1 MILSASEQIHAL
13 RVPEANVTLS
23 QVDVKVNRETEKYI
37 PGWSLFSQ
45 CKVQSQKC
53 EKCSRDFCSTINY
66 RRHVRLH
73 RRSLNI
79 AKDFLKN
86 RVLLGEYWD
95 RLPIEEAKD
104 ILSLKDAVVEG
115 VTGSFI
121 IKELTNFIQNLGLLL
136 LPHVYVKAGATLLDI
151 VEGSSYRFPLSSQD
165 LFNLLDDAS
174 ERTFLH
180 AGNALSMQKYIFN
193 GDAEKISIE
202 AKNLVAFASF
212 MLEQKLVKSW
222 HAEKDIEALRLQCL
236 LMEEEEIAKKSAY
249 VLLNVEPSSYTAPLQ
264 FANGALE
271 EDMGIGFILLF
282 AQGAALEFYG
292 GFCRQTELE
301 ERKRLKKLRQKE
313 RKMTIATGTAK
324 NNSEPYSHDS
334 VRLTCRSTE
343 TSSPIPTS
351 VSCIDTGTAKASPK
365 LLCVQPTK
373 YCKVE
378 PHLDCNMFLHSPKEV
393 SVDFVDQKM
402 ENKSCECQLTPISG
416 QILLTQIPPSSCY
429 HDEAPFAKSPTT
441 STNDL
446 IIGTQKTKPEK
457 DGNEINSKCEV
468 LIGSISVDLGNG
480 SPLVL
485 KHSKLAEHVSSL
497 NSANIMDIKPPN
509 PCCHDIVDS
518 AVEQIG
524 AKFNELHAHP
534 FNHIPVENACGNGF
548 GKCLD
553 SIIDL
558 DSSDLAF
565 PRLFSSHTAKAFL
578 AESKWKISKNCK
590 NRHLGQVYDISAIDI
605 FVTKSIAKLDVE
617 LVGLD
622 A

>member
-151 VEGSSYRFPLSSQD
+151 VEGSSFRFPLSSQD

-180 AGNALSMQKYIFN
+180 AGNALFMQKYIFN

-236 LMEEEEIAKKSAY
+236 LMEEEEIAKK
-249 VLLNVEPSSYTAPLQ
+249 
-264 FANGALE
+264 
-271 EDMGIGFILLF
+271 
-282 AQGAALEFYG
+282 
-292 GFCRQTELE
+292 RQTELE

-351 VSCIDTGTAKASPK
+351 VSCFDTCTAKASPK

-393 SVDFVDQKM
+393 NVDFVDQKM

-480 SPLVL
+480 SPLVV

-497 NSANIMDIKPPN
+497 NSANLMDIKPPN

-578 AESKWKISKNCK
+578 AERWKESMMTD
-590 NRHLGQVYDISAIDI
+590 H
-605 FVTKSIAKLDVE
+605 VTLALPSDTE
-617 LVGLD
+617 L
-622 A
+622 

>member
-136 LPHVYVKAGATLLDI
+136 LPHVYVKAGATLLVRKNAIHFCLLKCTNYYSMSHIGKFHICIVKDI
-151 VEGSSYRFPLSSQD
+151 VEGSSFRFPLSSQD

-180 AGNALSMQKYIFN
+180 AGNALFMQKYIFN

-236 LMEEEEIAKKSAY
+236 LMEEEEIAKK
-249 VLLNVEPSSYTAPLQ
+249 
-264 FANGALE
+264 
-271 EDMGIGFILLF
+271 
-282 AQGAALEFYG
+282 
-292 GFCRQTELE
+292 RQTELE

-351 VSCIDTGTAKASPK
+351 VSCFDTCTAKASPK

-393 SVDFVDQKM
+393 NVDFVDQKM

-480 SPLVL
+480 SPLVV

-497 NSANIMDIKPPN
+497 NSANLMDIKPPN

-578 AESKWKISKNCK
+578 AERWKESMMTD
-590 NRHLGQVYDISAIDI
+590 H
-605 FVTKSIAKLDVE
+605 VTLALPSDTE
-617 LVGLD
+617 L
-622 A
+622 

>member
-1 MILSASEQIHAL
+1 MLHFL
-13 RVPEANVTLS
+13 RLML
-23 QVDVKVNRETEKYI
+23 K
-37 PGWSLFSQ
+37 
-45 CKVQSQKC
+45 
-53 EKCSRDFCSTINY
+53 ST
-66 RRHVRLH
+66 VRLKNIFQDGPYFH
-73 RRSLNI
+73 NVRFNLRSVRNVQETFAPQLI
-79 AKDFLKN
+79 IDGMFVFIDFLKN

-236 LMEEEEIAKKSAY
+236 LMEEEEIAKK
-249 VLLNVEPSSYTAPLQ
+249 
-264 FANGALE
+264 
-271 EDMGIGFILLF
+271 
-282 AQGAALEFYG
+282 
-292 GFCRQTELE
+292 RQTELE

-578 AESKWKISKNCK
+578 AERWKESMMTD
-590 NRHLGQVYDISAIDI
+590 H
-605 FVTKSIAKLDVE
+605 VTLALPSDTE
-617 LVGLD
+617 L
-622 A
+622 

>member
-23 QVDVKVNRETEKYI
+23 QVDLKVNRETEKYI

-86 RVLLGEYWD
+86 RVILGEYWD

-115 VTGSFI
+115 VAGSFI

-165 LFNLLDDAS
+165 LFSLLDDAS

-193 GDAEKISIE
+193 GDAEKMSIE

-222 HAEKDIEALRLQCL
+222 HAEKDVEALRLQCL
-236 LMEEEEIAKKSAY
+236 LMEEEEIAKK
-249 VLLNVEPSSYTAPLQ
+249 
-264 FANGALE
+264 
-271 EDMGIGFILLF
+271 
-282 AQGAALEFYG
+282 
-292 GFCRQTELE
+292 RQAELE
-301 ERKRLKKLRQKE
+301 ERKKLKKLRQKE
-313 RKMTIATGTAK
+313 RKMTVATGTAK
-324 NNSEPYSHDS
+324 NNCEPYSHDS
-334 VRLTCRSTE
+334 VELTCRSTE

-351 VSCIDTGTAKASPK
+351 VSCFDTCTTKASPK

-393 SVDFVDQKM
+393 DVDFVDQKI
-402 ENKSCECQLTPISG
+402 ETKSCECRLTPISG

-429 HDEAPFAKSPTT
+429 QDEAPFAKSPTT

-446 IIGTQKTKPEK
+446 IIWTQKTKPEK
-457 DGNEINSKCEV
+457 EDDNEINSMCEV
-468 LIGSISVDLGNG
+468 LIGSISVDLRNG

-497 NSANIMDIKPPN
+497 NSADLMDIKLPN
-509 PCCHDIVDS
+509 PFCHDIVDS

-524 AKFNELHAHP
+524 AKFNELHACP
-534 FNHIPVENACGNGF
+534 FNHIPVEDACGNGS

-553 SIIDL
+553 SIMDL
-558 DSSDLAF
+558 DSSDLSF

-578 AESKWKISKNCK
+578 AERWKESMM
-590 NRHLGQVYDISAIDI
+590 IDH
-605 FVTKSIAKLDVE
+605 VTLALPSDAE
-617 LVGLD
+617 L
-622 A
+622 